1 MSLNTTILDLLLK
14 EKLESI
20 EEPKSRKKDKDPAYL
35 TKEEKV
41 FFYKNGIKH

>member
-1 MSLNTTILDLLLK
+1 MSASPILDLLLK
-14 EKLESI
+14 DKLDSL
-20 EEPKSRKKDKDPAYL
+20 EEPKSRKKEKDPTYL

>member
-1 MSLNTTILDLLLK
+1 MSSNTILDILLK
-14 EKLESI
+14 EKLDFL
-20 EEPKSRKKDKDPAYL
+20 EEPKSRKKEKDPNYL

>member
-1 MSLNTTILDLLLK
+1 MSASPILDLLLK
-14 EKLESI
+14 DKLDSL
-20 EEPKSRKKDKDPAYL
+20 EEPKSGKKEKDPTYL